1 MTTVNRGQ
9 QEKMT
14 RPTPCSNKDNYDIYT
29 VIAESTETVQGI
41 YEIPVET
48 TQAPVSKCR
57 FDAVNTERSNPTLGS
72 VFGSGISGIFVGA
85 TLTTILFVVYNK
97 RKRPDVNQGN
107 SHQPSNER
115 HRNYSVAIYCD
126 PVECIESNR
135 KLEECPK
142 GILNPE
148 SLRRESQ
155 QNHSD
160 FDQTSYSHLNEK
172 GETDVILE
180 TNYDPVNF
188 TQNAAKQPV
197 NYDVCMAVDIPDA
210 EKSFYELQEPFEQ
223 T

>member
-1 MTTVNRGQ
+1 MKRSILSSLYTTFLCKSYVPVHKKCQKRYIVIFPIKRN
-9 QEKMT
+9 
-14 RPTPCSNKDNYDIYT
+14 SN
-29 VIAESTETVQGI
+29 
-41 YEIPVET
+41 
-48 TQAPVSKCR
+48 
-57 FDAVNTERSNPTLGS
+57 
-72 VFGSGISGIFVGA
+72 
-85 TLTTILFVVYNK
+85 
-97 RKRPDVNQGN
+97 
-107 SHQPSNER
+107 QPSNER
-115 HRNYSVAIYCD
+115 HRNYSDAVYCD
-126 PVECIESNR
+126 PVECIDSNR
-135 KLEECPK
+135 KWEEFPK

-155 QNHSD
+155 RNHSD